1 MNKITSNPLKF
12 FIFIAM
18 LLFLGLPAFADEKP
32 VVSVVNGT
40 NIEASVR
47 TAVDLLGGMSGR
59 VKKGDRVIIK
69 ISLDDVK
76 PSGSGLVTNVAVVR
90 AIIRLAREAGARS
103 ITVADGSLK
112 GNTWKCFDAAGY
124 TQMAKEEG
132 VQLKD
137 LNSDYIWRA
146 WLPEGDNQYK
156 KYSVSM
162 FVLNCE
168 VFINV
173 PVMKIVDD
181 PAPSLSMKN
190 LLGIMIDRWTKRKLP
205 TDSQLD
211 DLIVDMNLIRQSDLV
226 VIDGTTYG
234 NVIIAGNDPVST
246 DSVAMRMMKIDPDK
260 ISYLKLAENKGIGRS
275 KESDIEVKSEKL

>member
-1 MNKITSNPLKF
+1 MNKTFSNLKF
-12 FIFIAM
+12 FILTAM
-18 LLFLGLPAFADEKP
+18 ILCIVLPAFADEKP
-32 VVSVVNGT
+32 VVAVVKGT
-40 NIEASVR
+40 NIEENVR
-47 TAVDLLGGMSGR
+47 KAVDMLGGMQGR
-59 VKKGDRVIIK
+59 VKKWDRVIIK
-69 ISLDDVK
+69 VSLDVPK
-76 PSGSGLVTNVAVVR
+76 PSGSGLVTNVEVVR
-90 AIIRLAREAGARS
+90 ALIKMAKAAGARS
-103 ITVADGSLK
+103 IIVADGSLN
-112 GNTWKCFDAAGY
+112 GNTWKAFDAAGY

-137 LNSDYIWRA
+137 LNADYIWRA

-162 FVLNCE
+162 GVLNCE

-181 PAPSLSMKN
+181 PVPSLSMKN

-205 TDSQLD
+205 TDGQLD

-226 VIDGTTYG
+226 VIDGTSFG
-234 NVIIAGNDPVST
+234 NVIVAGNDPVST
-246 DSVAMRMMKIDPDK
+246 DSVAMRLMKIDPDK

-275 KESDIEVKSEKL
+275 KDSDIEVKSEKL